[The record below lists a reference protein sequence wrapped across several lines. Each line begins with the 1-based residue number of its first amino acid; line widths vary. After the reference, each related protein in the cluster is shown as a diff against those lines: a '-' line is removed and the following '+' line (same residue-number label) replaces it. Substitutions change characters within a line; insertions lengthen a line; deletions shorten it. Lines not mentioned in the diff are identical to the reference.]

1 VLQKATEN
9 HLERAAFEFKSEL
22 LTYLDKYRMMT
33 DELTIVDGIVR
44 TLDLVTTLY
53 IDKQQKLSSEDVK
66 QRVAGLIQEYFSTNV
81 MDFGKP
87 LILAEL
93 INYILGDPGARF
105 FSIDN
110 YANDI
115 YVDFNEILQ
124 LNNIEINVQ
133 YV

>member
-1 VLQKATEN
+1 
-9 HLERAAFEFKSEL
+9 
-22 LTYLDKYRMMT
+22 MMT
-33 DELTIVDGIVR
+33 DEITIVDGIVR
-44 TLDLVTTLY
+44 TLDMVTTLY
-53 IDKQQKLSSEDVK
+53 VDKQQKLSAEDVK
-66 QRVAGLIQEYFSTNV
+66 QRISGLIQDYFSTNV

-93 INYILGDPGARF
+93 INYVLADAGARF

-124 LNNIEINVQ
+124 LNNIEMNVQ
-133 YV
+133 FV